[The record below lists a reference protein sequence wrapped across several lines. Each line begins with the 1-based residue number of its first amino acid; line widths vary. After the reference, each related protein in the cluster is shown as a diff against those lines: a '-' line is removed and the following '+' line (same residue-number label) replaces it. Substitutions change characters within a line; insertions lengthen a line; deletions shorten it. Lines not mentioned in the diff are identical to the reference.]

1 MLAVPHQCGLMRSA
15 NTSLTQIM
23 HMIVLYYVG
32 CDTPLQGQIEA
43 MTVEN
48 VIIIGSGPAGMT
60 AAIYAGRA
68 NLSPLVLTG
77 AMVGGQPSITNE
89 IENYP
94 GFPEGTTG
102 AELVEKV
109 HRQAQRFGTRM
120 EYDEAIEADLRVHP
134 FRVKTYGNEYQAK
147 TVIVASGASSRKLG
161 VPGEVELIGHG
172 VSYCGTCDGFFF
184 RGREIVVVG
193 GGDSAL
199 EETLF
204 LTRFASRV
212 RLIHRRDQ
220 LRAGYILQERARR
233 NEKIEFVWNSVITQI
248 NGSSEVESVTLQNTV
263 TGAEL
268 GTAHRGRL
276 RLHRA
281 HTQQR
286 HLPWPVDHGRGR
298 LHHHRQADPH
308 ERGGRVCRRRGGGP
322 GVSPEHHLGCRGA
335 RAAIEANKWLA
346 ELEDRA
352 YPGT

>member
-1 MLAVPHQCGLMRSA
+1 
-15 NTSLTQIM
+15 
-23 HMIVLYYVG
+23 
-32 CDTPLQGQIEA
+32 

-60 AAIYAGRA
+60 AAIYTGRA

-77 AMVGGQPSITNE
+77 AMVGGQPSLTNE

-102 AELVEKV
+102 ADLVENV

-134 FRVKTYGNEYQAK
+134 FRVKTYGNEYQAR

-184 RGREIVVVG
+184 RGKEIVVVG

-199 EETLF
+199 EEALF

-248 NGSSEVESVTLQNTV
+248 NGSREVESVTLQNIATGTDSLLPTEGVFIFIGHTPNSDIFRGQLTMDEAGYIV
-263 TGAEL
+263 TDKL
-268 GTAHRGRL
+268 T
-276 RLHRA
+276 
-281 HTQQR
+281 HTN
-286 HLPWPVDHGRGR
+286 VAGVFAAGEV
-298 LHHHRQADPH
+298 ADPVFRQNITSAA
-308 ERGGRVCRRRGGGP
+308 E
-322 GVSPEHHLGCRGA
+322 GA

>member
-1 MLAVPHQCGLMRSA
+1 
-15 NTSLTQIM
+15 
-23 HMIVLYYVG
+23 
-32 CDTPLQGQIEA
+32 
-43 MTVEN
+43 MTVES

-60 AAIYAGRA
+60 AAIYTGRA

-77 AMVGGQPSITNE
+77 SMVGGQPSITNE

-102 AELVEKV
+102 AELVDRV
-109 HRQAQRFGTRM
+109 HRQAERFGARM
-120 EYDEAIEADLRVHP
+120 EYDEVVDADLRVHP
-134 FRVKTYGNEYQAK
+134 FRIKTYGKEFQAK
-147 TVIVASGASSRKLG
+147 ALIVASGASSRKMG

-199 EETLF
+199 EEALF

-220 LRAGYILQERARR
+220 LRAGYVLQERARR
-233 NEKIEFVWNSVITQI
+233 NEKIEFIWNSIVTQV
-248 NGSSEVESVTLQNTV
+248 NGTGEVESVMLKNVV
-263 TGAEL
+263 TGEESVL
-268 GTAHRGRL
+268 PTEGVFVFIGHTPNSEIFRGQL
-276 RLHRA
+276 DMDENGYIVTDKLT
-281 HTQQR
+281 HTN
-286 HLPWPVDHGRGR
+286 VRGVFAAGEV
-298 LHHHRQADPH
+298 ADPVFRQNVTSAA
-308 ERGGRVCRRRGGGP
+308 E
-322 GVSPEHHLGCRGA
+322 GA

-352 YPGT
+352 YPGG

>member
-1 MLAVPHQCGLMRSA
+1 
-15 NTSLTQIM
+15 
-23 HMIVLYYVG
+23 
-32 CDTPLQGQIEA
+32 
-43 MTVEN
+43 MTVED

-120 EYDEAIEADLRVHP
+120 EYDEAIEADLHVHP
-134 FRVKTYGNEYQAK
+134 FRIKTYGNEYQAK

-199 EETLF
+199 EEALF

-263 TGAEL
+263 TGADSVLPTE
-268 GTAHRGRL
+268 GVFVFIGHTPNSDIFRGQL
-276 RLHRA
+276 TMDEAGYIITDKLT
-281 HTQQR
+281 HTDVAGVVAAGEGGD
-286 HLPWPVDHGRGR
+286 PVV
-298 LHHHRQADPH
+298 RQNITSAA
-308 ERGGRVCRRRGGGP
+308 E
-322 GVSPEHHLGCRGA
+322 GA